1 MEVSNFRWRV
11 NSITDV
17 VFAAYRLAL
26 SFKVYN
32 TNLLNLCQEVKYN
45 KGQIDSIDV
54 EIDAIIAADPVL
66 CQNDYNFVI

>member
-1 MEVSNFRWRV
+1 M
-11 NSITDV
+11 